1 MPAMGE
7 ITNRLE
13 EFKKSGFIADY
24 ELVVVDDSIR
34 IRVIAPRSQ
43 EPSSVKAFVV
53 ESMAGLVSDS
63 QVSVEAEAA

>member
-13 EFKKSGFIADY
+13 EFKKSGLIADY
-24 ELVVVDDSIR
+24 ELVVVDDSV
-34 IRVIAPRSQ
+34 RVRVTAPRNQ
-43 EPSSVKAFVV
+43 QADSVKAFVV

-63 QVSVEAEAA
+63 QVSVEEAAA

>member
-13 EFKKSGFIADY
+13 EFKKSGLIADY
-24 ELVVVDDSIR
+24 ELVVVDDSV
-34 IRVIAPRSQ
+34 RVRVTAPRNQ
-43 EPSSVKAFVV
+43 QVGSVKSFVV

-63 QVSVEAEAA
+63 QVSVEEAAT

>member
-13 EFKKSGFIADY
+13 EFKKSGLIADY
-24 ELVVVDDSIR
+24 ELVVVDDSV
-34 IRVIAPRSQ
+34 RVRVTAPRNQ
-43 EPSSVKAFVV
+43 QVGSVKSFVV

-63 QVSVEAEAA
+63 QVSVEEAAA